1 MGIWK
6 KLFAAS
12 ETPPDSARE
21 MSRNAPCWCGSGKKY
36 KQCHFADDRGYF
48 TAKTNESCQGPT

>member
-36 KQCHFADDRGYF
+36 KQCHYEEDRTYF
-48 TAKTNESCQGPT
+48 TSKTLEGCKGPS